1 VPAVVDR
8 LLAKRLLF
16 VTGKGGVGKSTVAAA
31 LGLVAARRGLRTM
44 IAEVAG
50 QDRVARSLGRRAV
63 GFEEIEIAPGL
74 FHISIDPQAALEE
87 YLRFQ
92 IPARPMADLLA
103 SSRLFQYFTAATPGM
118 KELLTMGK
126 VWELSQLQRR
136 TRGAAAYDLTIV
148 DAPATGHG
156 LAILRSPRTFAEVA
170 RVGPIAQ
177 QSRAVQRTIADPG
190 QTGVVAVAH
199 PEEMPV
205 TETLYLREALLEDP
219 KVPLAAVIVNAL
231 LPDRFSARHVR
242 SIGKALGTTGSPAA
256 RAALRAALVGQT
268 RAGGQRDQVE
278 RLRKGLDEEPITLPF
293 VVCDGPPAGRTARR
307 QEGERALWERLAD
320 ALEETPLAAAA

>member
-1 VPAVVDR
+1 MDG

-50 QDRVARSLGRRAV
+50 QDRVARSLGRGST

-74 FHISIDPQAALEE
+74 FHISIDPQQALEE

-92 IPARPMADLLA
+92 IPTRPMADLLA
-103 SSRLFQYFTAATPGM
+103 SSRMFGYFAAATPGM

-156 LAILRSPRTFAEVA
+156 LAILRSPRTFADVA
-170 RVGPIAQ
+170 RVGPIAH
-177 QSRAVQRTIADPG
+177 QSRAVQRTIADAG

-199 PEEMPV
+199 AEEMAV
-205 TETLYLREALLEDP
+205 TETLFLRDALREDP
-219 KVPLAAVIVNAL
+219 KVPLAAVVVNAL
-231 LPDRFSARHVR
+231 LEDRFSGPQAR
-242 SIGKALGTTGSPAA
+242 SIEKALGTAGTPAA
-256 RAALRAALVGQT
+256 RAALRAALSGHT
-268 RAGGQRDQVE
+268 RAGGQREQVE
-278 RLRKGLDEEPITLPF
+278 RMRKGLGEEPIGLPF
-293 VVCDGPPAGRTARR
+293 LVYEGEPPGRTGRR
-307 QEGERALWERLAD
+307 QDGERAVFEALAD
-320 ALEETPLAAAA
+320 ALEETTLAAAA